1 VRPWCG
7 GDLDEAA
14 RAGTFP
20 NAQTVEFPLAAEAA
34 RFYRGGPPLLQRTL
48 PFWLANLIDRMWVA
62 LVSIIVVLIPLS
74 RVVPPLYEFRIR
86 SRVWASLPASRRHA
100 C

>member
-1 VRPWCG
+1 VDRAGGEPWLTHLAVRPWCG

-34 RFYRGGPPLLQRTL
+34 RFYRSGPPLLQRYL
-48 PFWLANLIDRMWVA
+48 PFWLANL
-62 LVSIIVVLIPLS
+62 PP
-74 RVVPPLYEFRIR
+74 VPI
-86 SRVWASLPASRRHA
+86 
-100 C
+100 